1 VYVPLG
7 VGGHVDHQLTRAA
20 GLALLGDGRRWIMPG
35 PDYAG
40 MITFYEDFP
49 YAWWSNFSRLEDLP
63 SEALADM
70 PRGISLWP
78 EYAAIADQIELKV
91 TGVRLYASQLDRLFG
106 GVRPMADAVRQQGRR
121 VAELGGLAGGFAERY
136 WTSVRV

>member
-1 VYVPLG
+1 
-7 VGGHVDHQLTRAA
+7 
-20 GLALLGDGRRWIMPG
+20 MPG

-40 MITFYEDFP
+40 AVTFYEDFP
-49 YAWWSNFSRLEDLP
+49 YAWWSAFSRLEDLP
-63 SEALADM
+63 PHALANL
-70 PRGISLWP
+70 PRGVSLWP
-78 EYAAIADQIELKV
+78 EYANISDQVELKV

-106 GVRPMADAVRQQGRR
+106 GVRPMADAVRKQGRR